1 MKKHLFVV
9 ILLVPFVSFAQ
20 ASFVPFSANFETH
33 FFKFRKDTLFR
44 LSQNYPILTD
54 QQEQTLGGDQQVY
67 TFAKANGLRAFVY
80 QDGNS
85 LAEILNFAK
94 LKEKKFLKYN
104 DLGKEP
110 VLKIGQV
117 YYLEGKKSKANISKG
132 YLKENESFWECS
144 QRFGINLADLKKYN
158 LIGDNEPTATNREIW
173 LQTKRRS
180 NDAIRIYEEK
190 IEQEIVPEG
199 NQSIHVAQEGETAQS
214 IASHYSM
221 SVVEFRKINN
231 LDVYSRLE
239 TGRKYLIVKHEE
251 KTENE
256 TVENISSEEK
266 TPLEEKTPAE
276 TTETAKDTSQVK
288 ENTAVF
294 LKPTNQN
301 TNKQALANTVQS
313 QANGFHVVQKG
324 ESLSQISKDY
334 NISLA
339 NLMKLN
345 NLNNKSVIKAGQK
358 LKLRSNTT
366 TNTEKAKTT
375 SKKTSSNTSKSAL
388 TSNKKG
394 KTASKN
400 AQEAPAARRLPE
412 YHTVTK
418 EGETTTSVAVKYGL
432 QEADLAKWN
441 FLHTN
446 QALPLKC
453 RVFLK
458 SPADQVPPAH
468 HVLQKGENIYI
479 LSRKYNIEVKKL
491 LEWNS
496 IDRLSNAV
504 IAGTKIKLYENEDAA
519 LAAIEQAK
527 LTAQTQKN
535 EPEKTT
541 GTQAQ
546 SKNYLPSPLSLT
558 LDVTNESLDMQAATV
573 EENKPVQK
581 QTADNQTNTKSNTN
595 VSGSESNMSE
605 NMLLPEVYTVGRNM
619 ESLEEISD
627 KFLISISDL
636 RTYNPNI
643 PNNLPKGSKVYLKPQ
658 NKVVNPSGGGLLEMT
673 NEVVPEKKET
683 PKETPKTQE
692 NTNPQNAQYDI
703 PSFGESLKTVAER
716 LGTTLEALLKLNPEI
731 TDAFSGDGATKIR
744 VK

>member
-1 MKKHLFVV
+1 MKKYIFAL
-9 ILLVPFVSFAQ
+9 IMLVPSVSFAQ
-20 ASFVPFSANFETH
+20 ASFLPFSANFESY
-33 FFKFRKDTLFR
+33 FFEFRHDTLFR

-54 QQEQTLGGDQQVY
+54 QKEQTLGGDQQVY
-67 TFAKANGLRAFVY
+67 TFVKSNGLRAVVY

-85 LAEILNFAK
+85 LSEILNFAK

-117 YYLEGKKSKANISKG
+117 YYLEAKKGKANISKG
-132 YLKENESFWECS
+132 YLKENESFWECA
-144 QRFGINLADLKKYN
+144 QRFGIGLKDLKKYN

-173 LQTKRRS
+173 LQNKRTAS
-180 NDAIRIYEEK
+180 DPIRIYEEK
-190 IEQEIVPEG
+190 IEQELIPQG
-199 NQSIHVAQEGETAQS
+199 NQSIHVAQEDETAQS

-231 LDVYSRLE
+231 LEVHSRLE

-251 KTENE
+251 EAPTEPVQD
-256 TVENISSEEK
+256 TSLEEK
-266 TPLEEKTPAE
+266 APLEEKNPTE
-276 TTETAKDTSQVK
+276 TTESVKDTSQIK

-294 LKPTNQN
+294 LKPTNEN

-313 QANGFHVVQKG
+313 QTNGFHVVQKG

-334 NISLA
+334 NIPLS

-345 NLNNKSVIKAGQK
+345 NLTNKSVIKSGQK
-358 LKLRSNTT
+358 LKLRSNAN

-375 SKKTSSNTSKSAL
+375 SKKTGLNPAKSTL

-400 AQEAPAARRLPE
+400 AKDAPAARKIPE

-446 QALPLKC
+446 QSLPLKC

-458 SPADQVPPAH
+458 PTADQVPPAH

-491 LEWNS
+491 LEWNN
-496 IDRLSNAV
+496 IDRLTNAV
-504 IAGTKIKLYENEDAA
+504 VAGTKIKLYENEDAA

-527 LTAQTQKN
+527 LTAQTKKD
-535 EPEKTT
+535 EPDQTS

-558 LDVTNESLDMQAATV
+558 LDVTNESLDMQPAQ
-573 EENKPVQK
+573 EETKPVNTQN
-581 QTADNQTNTKSNTN
+581 TDNQTTTKQNNTTSSDN
-595 VSGSESNMSE
+595 SMSE

-627 KFLISISDL
+627 KFLISVADL

-643 PNNLPKGSKVYLKPQ
+643 PNNLPKGSKVYLKAQ
-658 NKVVNPSGGGLLEMT
+658 NKVVNPSNGGLLEMT
-673 NEVVPEKKET
+673 NEVVPEKKEI
-683 PKETPKTQE
+683 PKETPKPQE

-744 VK
+744 IK